1 MARTANGA
9 ICNAVMKD
17 KIDLENTIFHL
28 AALHRMRLYAHE
40 GKLFA
45 TSAPRV
51 LQRLLDQYNRL
62 FQRKNKLF
70 LRQDSLDTALA
81 ERVFYEQYLKEK
93 CRFPLAA
100 APRLSKRRLQGYHQ

>member
-28 AALHRMRLYAHE
+28 AALYKVSLYTRR
-40 GKLFA
+40 GGLFA
-45 TSAPRV
+45 VAAPYE
-51 LQRLLDQYNRL
+51 LQKLLDRYNSL
-62 FQRKNKLF
+62 FQEKNQLF
-70 LRQDSLDTALA
+70 LQQDRWDTYWD
-81 ERVFYEQYLKEK
+81 ERAFYAQYVKEK

-100 APRLSKRRLQGYHQ
+100 APRLSKRC